1 MTRRITTR
9 AGNELALDGDILGVL
24 EALYRD
30 VSVRSRFRN
39 TYDGMMTEIR
49 HIVDSMSESERRDYL
64 VESLFLNIVR
74 YENERLDAFLKSV
87 EANGDPED

>member
-1 MTRRITTR
+1 MRSISMREG
-9 AGNELALDGDILGVL
+9 ADLPLDGDILGIL
-24 EALYRD
+24 EALYRE

-39 TYDGMMTEIR
+39 TYDSMMVEIR

-74 YENERLDAFLKSV
+74 YENERLAAFLKSV
-87 EANGDPED
+87 EAADTED